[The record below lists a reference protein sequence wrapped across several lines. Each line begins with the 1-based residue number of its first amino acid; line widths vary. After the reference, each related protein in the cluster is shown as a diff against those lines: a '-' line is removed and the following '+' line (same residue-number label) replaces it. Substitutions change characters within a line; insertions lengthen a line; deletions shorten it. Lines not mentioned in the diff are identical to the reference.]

1 MNVRDD
7 LLDQAIR
14 TYVDLLA
21 LGEPMR
27 FRLWDSRGLTMTQ
40 LRLMLT
46 LLQEDGISMG
56 NLAQRMDLSPSAM
69 TGVIDRLSKIRL
81 IRRKPDPEDRRVARI
96 CLTEEGRALSAE
108 IDATG
113 RALVTTVVQELGRG
127 KVETFIEA
135 LNEFLKAAKAVG
147 DVEISPQSQENQG
160 GVR

>member
-1 MNVRDD
+1 MNVDDD
-7 LLDQAIR
+7 LLDRAIR

-46 LLQEDGISMG
+46 LFQEDGTSMG

-96 CLTEEGRALSAE
+96 CLTKGGRELSAE

-113 RALVTTVVQELGRG
+113 RALLSSVVRHLGRT
-127 KVETFIEA
+127 KVETIIDA
-135 LNEFLKAAKAVG
+135 LKEFLQAAKAVG
-147 DVEISPQSQENQG
+147 EVKITPESQKDHG
-160 GVR
+160 GGR

>member
-1 MNVRDD
+1 MTVDD
-7 LLDQAIR
+7 ELFDRAIR
-14 TYVDLLA
+14 AYTEVLA

-27 FRLWDSRGLTMTQ
+27 LRLWDSRGLTMTQ
-40 LRLMLT
+40 LRLMFT
-46 LLQEDGISMG
+46 LLQEDGISMS
-56 NLAQRMDLSPSAM
+56 AVAERMDLSPSAM
-69 TGVIDRLSKIRL
+69 TGIIDRLSRMKL
-81 IRRKPDPEDRRVARI
+81 IRRRPDREDRRVARI